1 MLIRDCSAGDFEGIL
16 AVINDAARAYRGVI
30 PEDRLYDPYMSAGAL
45 RREIADG
52 VAFSGAGPGDDLH
65 GVMGSQ
71 PVADVTLI
79 RHAYVRRDQQN
90 RGIGGA
96 LLDHLLARS
105 ERPVLIG
112 TWAAARWAIR
122 FYKKHGFEVVEGGEK
137 DRLLR
142 RYWSIPERQIETSVV
157 LAERGWLGTD
167 DQTA

>member
-1 MLIRDCSAGDFEGIL
+1 MIRDCNAGDFDSIL

-30 PEDRLYDPYMSAGAL
+30 PEDRMRDPYMPADAL

-52 VAFSGAGPGDDLH
+52 VAFSGADPEGELL

-79 RHAYVRRDQQN
+79 RHAYVRSGHQN
-90 RGIGGA
+90 RGIGGG
-96 LLDHLLARS
+96 LLNHLMART

-122 FYKKHGFEVVEGGEK
+122 FYEKYGFEVVEADEK
-137 DRLLR
+137 NRLLR
-142 RYWSIPERQIETSVV
+142 RYWSIPDRQIETSVV
-157 LAERGWLGTD
+157 LADAKWRAKG
-167 DQTA
+167 